1 LEPKPN
7 YDTNRPVEMNAPTN
21 GVQPAPGS
29 EADDKVD
36 PYKVDKTEN
45 GAYFEAPQL
54 FNPKDRT
61 ARSTSIAPV
70 RTAVYEQP
78 VSYRK
83 SSAAPRVTSTAEQ
96 ARIDAIGWTSGAN

>member
-1 LEPKPN
+1 
-7 YDTNRPVEMNAPTN
+7 MNAPTN
-21 GVQPAPGS
+21 GVQPTPGS
-29 EADDKVD
+29 EAEEKKVD
-36 PYKVDKTEN
+36 PYEVKKSES

-78 VSYRK
+78 VSYRQT
-83 SSAAPRVTSTAEQ
+83 SSASRGPITAEQ